1 MKNNNSKQLM
11 LCPNC
16 HLFVPKDTECIL
28 CGHKLK
34 HKNEVLSESRLSK
47 SFKKF
52 FNPDSYII
60 WDLEFIPKSS
70 KNKLDSFYNDFFN
83 ISYSKLIFKPG
94 VIFHYFS
101 KNHKSRPYLT
111 LIYNVNVK
119 KSNFRLY
126 NNQLLVFLKIK
137 HDLDLFKENFSLK
150 YASKNKDSR
159 LYYISL
165 GDIESSDIIKNL
177 DLLID
182 LSKYVSNPLLG
193 NYEYHKDLNTL
204 KKEHYSKKPK
214 KKPKPTKTRV
224 EYNNGYAVGEG
235 MSISGK
241 KQRKGS
247 FKRRNNN
254 EGEGFVIPR
263 RISYHDYDR

>member
-1 MKNNNSKQLM
+1 MKNKNSKQLM

-16 HLFVPKDTECIL
+16 HLFVLKDNECAL
-28 CGHKLK
+28 CGHKIK
-34 HKNEVLSESRLSK
+34 RKKEVLSESMLNK
-47 SFKKF
+47 SFKNF
-52 FNPDSYII
+52 FNLDSYII
-60 WDLEFIPKSS
+60 WDLHFIPKSS
-70 KNKLDSFYNDFFN
+70 KNKLDSFYNDFFD
-83 ISYSKLIFKPG
+83 ISYSKLTYEPG

-101 KNHKSRPYLT
+101 KYRKSRPRLT
-111 LIYNVNVK
+111 LIYNINTK

-137 HDLDLFKENFSLK
+137 KDLDLFKENFSLK
-150 YASKNKDSR
+150 YASKNKDSG

-182 LSKYVSNPLLG
+182 FSNYVSNPLLG
-193 NYEYHKDLNTL
+193 NYKFHKDLKTL
-204 KKEHYSKKPK
+204 KKQHYSKNTK
-214 KKPKPTKTRV
+214 KKSKTRV

>member
-1 MKNNNSKQLM
+1 MNSKNSKQLM

-16 HLFVPKDTECIL
+16 HLFVPKDNECVL

-34 HKNEVLSESRLSK
+34 HKKEVLSEYRLNK
-47 SFKKF
+47 SFKRF
-52 FNPDSYII
+52 FNHDSYII

-70 KNKLDSFYNDFFN
+70 KNKLNCFYNDFFD
-83 ISYSKLIFKPG
+83 ISYSKLTYGQG

-101 KNHKSRPYLT
+101 KYHKSRPYLT
-111 LIYNVNVK
+111 LIYNINVK

-126 NNQLLVFLKIK
+126 DNQLLVFLKIK
-137 HDLDLFKENFSLK
+137 YDLDLFKENFSLK
-150 YASKNKDSR
+150 YASKNKDSC

-165 GDIESSDIIKNL
+165 GDIESSDLIKNL

-182 LSKYVSNPLLG
+182 FSNYVSNPLLG
-193 NYEYHKDLNTL
+193 NYKFHKDLDTL
-204 KKEHYSKKPK
+204 KWEHYKKNTK
-214 KKPKPTKTRV
+214 KKSKHAKTRV